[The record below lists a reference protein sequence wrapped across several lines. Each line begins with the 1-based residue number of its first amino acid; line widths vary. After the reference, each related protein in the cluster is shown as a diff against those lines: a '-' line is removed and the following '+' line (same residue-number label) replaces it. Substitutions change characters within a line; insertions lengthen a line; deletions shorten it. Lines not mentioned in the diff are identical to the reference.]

1 MAFLNTVHKKKSAV
15 ITLIT
20 AFLIAL
26 LFFGLGL
33 RYLDPPISY
42 GMEVN
47 FGTSNVGIGE
57 LQPQKP
63 IASKP
68 IPVNDQKETT
78 SKTDEAIAKPKID
91 EQAPV
96 ITNKESTVVV
106 NDKKETKKTPSFQ
119 EPIKEVKKPKPKPK
133 VSEATKK
140 VLSNFINNKPKTG
153 EQKGGAGDDILS
165 GDKGKLDG
173 NPYATSYYDNAG
185 LGGKA
190 KGFGLNGR
198 NLMSNGSKVQE
209 CNQEG
214 TVVVRITVNQDG
226 RVILAEPG
234 VKGTTNIHPCLLA
247 PAKATALLHRWYPDA
262 DAPQKQIGFV
272 VIQFKLG
279 E

>member
-1 MAFLNTVHKKKSAV
+1 MAFLNTEHKKKSAI

-20 AFLIAL
+20 AILITL

-33 RYLDPPISY
+33 RYFDPPISY

-47 FGTSNVGIGE
+47 FGTSNVGSGE

-68 IPVNDQKETT
+68 VPVNYQKETT
-78 SKTDEAIAKPKID
+78 SETDEAISKPKID
-91 EQAPV
+91 AQAPV
-96 ITNKESTVVV
+96 ITEKESTVVI
-106 NDKKETKKTPSFQ
+106 NDKKEIKNTHSSQ
-119 EPIKEVKKPKPKPK
+119 EQIKEVKKSKPK

-153 EQKGGAGDDILS
+153 EQKSGAGDDVLS

-173 NPYATSYYDNAG
+173 NPYATSYYDKAG
-185 LGGKA
+185 LGGKG

-214 TVVVRITVNQDG
+214 TVVVRIIVNQDG